1 MINKPCVS
9 NKKKE
14 LQMYFIVHLK
24 TLKINNC
31 DEMKTIGLN
40 CNPS

>member
-14 LQMYFIVHLK
+14 HQKYFIVHLK

-31 DEMKTIGLN
+31 DEMKTIRLN